1 VAARELTHE
10 NTQHRVLFRASDLWL
25 PAEQLSQEH
34 APMVTIADTIIERLL
49 AMLPPLELL
58 RVADMPECE
67 RLSSASAD
75 TLERKY
81 PELIIR
87 ISDRRK
93 GMRVAHALML
103 RWPDT
108 S

>member
-1 VAARELTHE
+1 MPTTADQIVARLLTM
-10 NTQHRVLFRASDLWL
+10 L
-25 PAEQLSQEH
+25 PA
-34 APMVTIADTIIERLL
+34 
-49 AMLPPLELL
+49 LELL
-58 RVADMPECE
+58 RVADMTECE

-81 PELIIR
+81 PDLIIR

-103 RWPDT
+103 REFDDT
-108 S
+108 TD